1 MKKIL
6 VIEDNKSYQNLLK
19 KAFEPEDME
28 VVLADNGKIALDIV
42 GKENIDLIILDIL
55 MPEMDGISFYY
66 QLKNILKKHIPI
78 IVLTNL
84 SDASCY
90 SKDIKEV
97 MVKTDVSIEEV
108 VEKVKEYLK

>member
-19 KAFEPEDME
+19 KALQLERLD
-28 VVLADNGKIALDIV
+28 VIIADNGKIALALV
-42 GKENIDLIILDIL
+42 EKENIDLIILDIL

-66 QLKNILKKHIPI
+66 HLKNILKKHIPI

-84 SDASCY
+84 SDAAAY

-97 MVKTDVSIEEV
+97 MIKSDVSLEEV
-108 VEKVKEYLK
+108 VAKVKKYLR

>member
-19 KAFEPEDME
+19 KAFDLEDME
-28 VVLADNGKIALDIV
+28 VVLADNGKIALDLV

-84 SDASCY
+84 SDAACY
-90 SKDIKEV
+90 SKDIKAV
-97 MVKTDVSIEEV
+97 MVKTDVSIDVV